1 MWTYLNIARRLLL
14 AGAAIYGLLFLPSL
28 FDIQR
33 ELFGVRDGNL
43 VAAIEICL
51 PICAYLLYDLSKRG
65 KQARA
70 KAGGWLV
77 AAVFAAFLGWF
88 VHPDQ
93 VHQRAVDRLADWK
106 DATINYEQRQA
117 NQPTD
122 TAKQAGIRYRRL
134 QEEQSARELEAQAA
148 SVRYDGEPG
157 FYRSPY
163 YTWSFWG
170 FGIFFLLNGLF
181 FIFAGRKE
189 APSPKT
195 NADSLS

>member
-1 MWTYLNIARRLLL
+1 MWTYLNIVRRLLL

-65 KQARA
+65 KLMRA

-93 VHQRAVDRLADWK
+93 VHQRAIDRLSDWR
-106 DATINYEQRQA
+106 AAASNYEQRQA
-117 NQPTD
+117 NHPTD
-122 TAKQAGIRYRRL
+122 TPEQAGIRQRRL
-134 QEEQSARELEAQAA
+134 LEERSARELEAQAA
-148 SVRYDGEPG
+148 SVRYAGEPG

-170 FGIFFLLNGLF
+170 FGILFLINGLF

-189 APSPKT
+189 AHRRKPMRIR
-195 NADSLS
+195 